1 MEFSRDYLSSDF
13 FHNLLHKHNLMIFG
27 LYGII
32 GLILLSIVIFCT
44 LFVYEHF
51 FWTKKIKDVRK
62 KHVVVTGGSSGIGK
76 CMAILA
82 AKKGANVTVIARNV
96 ENLEKAKHE
105 ILQACENKDTQ
116 RVEYLSLDIGA
127 DYETVE
133 KALADLEN
141 DMGPIYMLVNCAG
154 LAIAGKIEDTTP
166 KSLDIMMRTNFLGTY
181 YCIKAVTPRMKASK
195 EGVIVL
201 VSSQGGLLGIF
212 GYTAYCSTKFALRGL
227 AESLVMEL
235 QPYNISVT
243 LCLPPDTDTPGYAI
257 EELSKPIE
265 TRAISQMVNLIQPE
279 VVAEKAF
286 EDALARNFFSAIGL
300 EGFIM
305 TTLCAGMSPVKLYR
319 QLFVQV
325 LLMGPLRFIG
335 VVYLFIFQRII
346 AQCKQYT
353 NSENIKKV
361 K

>member
-1 MEFSRDYLSSDF
+1 MDFSRDCLSSD
-13 FHNLLHKHNLMIFG
+13 LLYTYNAIIYG
-27 LYGII
+27 LYSII
-32 GLILLSIVIFCT
+32 GFILLSVIVFGT

-76 CMAILA
+76 CVAILA
-82 AKKGANVTVIARNV
+82 AKKGANVTIIARNV
-96 ENLEKAKHE
+96 QNLEKAKRE

-116 RVEYLSLDIGA
+116 RVEYLSLDIGT
-127 DYETVE
+127 DYDTVE
-133 KALADLEN
+133 KALVNLEN
-141 DMGPIYMLVNCAG
+141 DMGPIYMLANCAG
-154 LAIAGKIEDTTP
+154 LAIPSKIEDTTP
-166 KSLDIMMRTNFLGTY
+166 KNLDIMMRTNFLGTY
-181 YCIKAVTPRMKASK
+181 YCIKAVTPRMKAAK

-201 VSSQGGLLGIF
+201 VSSQAGLLGIF
-212 GYTAYCSTKFALRGL
+212 GYTAYCSTKFAIRGL
-227 AESLVMEL
+227 AESLAMEL

-265 TRAISQMVNLIQPE
+265 TKAISQVAKLVQPE
-279 VVAEKAF
+279 VVADKLF
-286 EDALARNFFSAIGL
+286 EDALASNFFSSVGF

-305 TTLCAGMSPVKLYR
+305 MTLCAGMSPVKLFR

-325 LLMGPLRFIG
+325 FLMGPLRLIG
-335 VVYLFIFQRII
+335 VMYLFIFQRII
-346 AQCKQYT
+346 AQCKQHT
-353 NSENIKKV
+353 NSENIEKV